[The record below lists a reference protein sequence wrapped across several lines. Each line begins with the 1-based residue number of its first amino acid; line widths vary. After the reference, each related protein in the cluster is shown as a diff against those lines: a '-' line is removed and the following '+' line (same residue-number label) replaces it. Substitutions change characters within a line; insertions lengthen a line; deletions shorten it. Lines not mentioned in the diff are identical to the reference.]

1 MKGRFFL
8 IFFRELV
15 CGVLLTCS
23 SVFSQQWIGECNDYK
38 LTYLSISAVSISL
51 SIPEI
56 VQVNN
61 KKAYRIV
68 AVSKTT
74 SFFSQFYSLEN
85 KYETL
90 VDVETGLP
98 LQYHKYI
105 AQKTIRQELMT
116 QYDHSKNTAHYEGG
130 KFPEALDIPVQEKTH
145 NFFSMIYSLRR
156 ESLQVGQTYRMNLD
170 VETEPWKVEAT
181 VVQKE
186 KIEAV
191 DREWEAFKVE
201 FKFIPTQEEI
211 KRKKTDILT
220 RRLATSKTRLFF
232 WIAVDAPH
240 PFLKIEFEMSP
251 FSAYTKLVEMKH

>member
-1 MKGRFFL
+1 M
-8 IFFRELV
+8 IFFRKFV
-15 CGVLLTCS
+15 CVVVFVS
-23 SVFSQQWIGECNDYK
+23 SPVFSQQWVGESNDYK

-56 VQVNN
+56 VQVDN

-85 KYETL
+85 RYETL
-90 VDVETGLP
+90 VDFETGLP
-98 LQYHKYI
+98 IQYHKYI
-105 AQKTIRQELMT
+105 TQKTIKQELIT
-116 QYDHSKNTAHYEGG
+116 QYDHIKNIAHYEGG
-130 KFPEALDIPVQEKTH
+130 KFQEAFDIPVQQNTH

-156 ESLQVGQTYRMNLD
+156 ESLQVGQIYRMNLD
-170 VETEPWKVEAT
+170 VETEPWKVEAK

-191 DREWEAFKVE
+191 DQEWDAFRVE
-201 FKFIPTQEEI
+201 FKFIPTQEEV

-220 RRLATSKTRLFF
+220 RRLATSKTRLIF
-232 WIAVDAPH
+232 WIAEAAPH

-251 FSAYTKLVEMKH
+251 FSAYTKLVEMKQ